1 MFYGTYDPVTG
12 AFKASHGV
20 DVSFLEMLSHYFN
33 FTYTIADQK
42 GEWGL
47 EALDDG
53 PSSGLLGAVIS
64 GNATFGIGGVSI
76 RLGFGR
82 EALIEFTTP
91 NIETRITFL
100 TLEAPRVI
108 LTNVLL
114 KPLSPTCWFIVLSF
128 ILVLLLFGRL
138 LTRLTRSSIDLDWL
152 AFGSLLQKAPSLKVP
167 PRYLPLTSQY
177 YLQFSWITGFF
188 LLTIYSSVIIA
199 FVTKSFKFGN
209 IDNLRQFNDRVREG
223 RMTPILVR
231 SSTFVEDFKVYRN
244 ISKTFAILL
253 DKMEEVETY
262 REGFSKMTREKLYNP
277 EKAYALIGQHMV
289 MSKWAQHLGSKYF
302 HLRPTAEAAIFTDRY
317 GLVFKA
323 ASNLT
328 AHFDRL

>member
-1 MFYGTYDPVTG
+1 MFYGTYDTVTG

-33 FTYTIADQK
+33 CTYTIADQK

-47 EALDDG
+47 EALGDG
-53 PSSGLLGAVIS
+53 PYSGLLGAVIS
-64 GNATFGIGGVSI
+64 GNATFGLGAVSI

-100 TLEAPRVI
+100 TLEAPRVF

-114 KPLSPTCWFIVLSF
+114 RPLSPTCWFLVLSLL
-128 ILVLLLFGRL
+128 LVLLLLGRL

-152 AFGSLLQKAPSLKVP
+152 ALGSLLLKAPTLKAL
-167 PRYLPLTSQY
+167 PRCLPYTSQY
-177 YLQFSWITGFF
+177 YLQLSWITGFL
-188 LLTIYSSVIIA
+188 LLTVYSSVIIA
-199 FVTKSFKFGN
+199 FVSQSFKFGN
-209 IDNLRQFNDRVREG
+209 IDHLRQFNARVREG
-223 RMTPILVR
+223 KMTPILVR
-231 SSTFVEDFKVYRN
+231 SSTFIEDFKEYRN
-244 ISKTFAILL
+244 ISKTFALLL
-253 DKMEEVETY
+253 DTMEEVATY
-262 REGFSKMTREKLYNP
+262 REGFSKMTREKLANP
-277 EKAYALIGQHMV
+277 GKSYALIGQHMV
-289 MSKWAQHLGSKYF
+289 MSKWTEHLGAKYF